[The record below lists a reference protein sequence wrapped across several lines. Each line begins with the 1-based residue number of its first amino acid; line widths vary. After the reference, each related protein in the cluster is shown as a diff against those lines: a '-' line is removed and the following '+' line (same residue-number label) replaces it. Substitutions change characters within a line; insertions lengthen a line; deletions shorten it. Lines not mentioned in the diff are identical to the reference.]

1 MPLGNTSNTPMQIAK
16 IILEKSFAGMLS
28 NALAEIDFDFLSVK
42 RLSIVHS
49 NILPKFQQ
57 NLAGNLIGGA
67 SLAVEIKSSSF
78 KSSAGDEDSQDLY
91 RKSALGL
98 YEDDEEDAGM
108 GDLDKGAILGS
119 NLSDASDENGDV
131 IAEIGCNTDASK
143 GDHDEED

>member
-42 RLSIVHS
+42 RLSI
-49 NILPKFQQ
+49 NQK
-57 NLAGNLIGGA
+57 AGNLIGGA